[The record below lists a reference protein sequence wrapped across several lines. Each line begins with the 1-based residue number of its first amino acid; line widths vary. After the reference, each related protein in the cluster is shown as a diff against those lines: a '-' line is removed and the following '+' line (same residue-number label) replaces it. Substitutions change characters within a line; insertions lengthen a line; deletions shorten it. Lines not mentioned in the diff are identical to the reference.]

1 VIDLRDAN
9 PVPPGL
15 SDGWSQSAEGR
26 ATRARVESSGL
37 AVRRRSPRPVR
48 TVAVAAAVVL
58 ALVAS
63 VLVVQG
69 GSDTPTP
76 TAAGSVVDR
85 LAQGKWKELDPGPAE
100 VLTDLS
106 SVWTGKRLI
115 ALGYRISPA
124 APEAAS
130 FNPRTGTWWT
140 VPSPPAGVRKGA
152 LVVWTGTEMIVWGGG
167 DTTGPS
173 VESRQDGIVYD
184 PRTEQWR
191 GMSAAPFAPADGT
204 TATWTG
210 RELLVTNG
218 YSERCL
224 SVSASSCYPDAAS
237 YDPATDTWDT
247 VPDPPVSLRGNN
259 SIRATWTGRDV
270 VYVVPSGT
278 LAARAAVAFD
288 PELRTWRRLEPPFAT
303 GTFGAVGLVRDGR
316 AAASV
321 SWNTHDLEWVRL
333 TADGR
338 WVRGGQD
345 LRHPFI
351 CGVEASPV
359 PRGAA
364 VRCDQRHLIGLDL
377 TSARWYRFP
386 SAPRPL
392 PPSVFWTGRELLAFT
407 NQHLLALEPAAE

>member
-1 VIDLRDAN
+1 L
-9 PVPPGL
+9 G
-15 SDGWSQSAEGR
+15 
-26 ATRARVESSGL
+26 
-37 AVRRRSPRPVR
+37 
-48 TVAVAAAVVL
+48 
-58 ALVAS
+58 AS
-63 VLVVQG
+63 VLVMRG
-69 GSDTPTP
+69 ASDTPRP

-85 LAQGKWKELDPGPAE
+85 LAHGKWKELDPGPAE

-115 ALGYRISPA
+115 AIGYRVSPN

-130 FNPRTGTWWT
+130 FNPRTDAWRQ

-173 VESRQDGIVYD
+173 VVPRQDGIAYD

-210 RELLVTNG
+210 RELIVTNG
-218 YSERCL
+218 SSERCL
-224 SVSASSCYPDAAS
+224 SVAASSCFPDAAS
-237 YDPATDTWDT
+237 YDPKTNTWET
-247 VPDPPVSLRGNN
+247 LPDPPVSLRGNN
-259 SIRATWTGRDV
+259 SIRATWTGQDV
-270 VYVVPSGT
+270 VYVVPSGS

-288 PELRTWRRLEPPFAT
+288 PELRTWRRLEAPFAA
-303 GTFGAVGLVRDGR
+303 GTFGAVGLVRDAR
-316 AAASV
+316 TAASV
-321 SWNTHDLEWVRL
+321 SWNTHDLEWLRL
-333 TADGR
+333 TTDGR

-345 LRHPFI
+345 LWHPFI

-377 TSARWYRFP
+377 TSGRWHRFP
-386 SAPRPL
+386 SAPGPL
-392 PPSVFWTGRELLAFT
+392 PRSVIWNGRELLVFT
-407 NQHLLALEPAAE
+407 EQQLFALEPAAK